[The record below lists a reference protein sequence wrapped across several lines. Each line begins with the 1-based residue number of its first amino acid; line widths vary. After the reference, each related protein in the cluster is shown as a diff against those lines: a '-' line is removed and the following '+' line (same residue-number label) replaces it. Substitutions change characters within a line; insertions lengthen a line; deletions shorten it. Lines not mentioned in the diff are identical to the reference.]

1 MSFNKQTL
9 CMSKRRKAMRGQ
21 TSEFSTYK
29 ITGYGVDHRGILL
42 IIMWKRCETH
52 QMPSDPATARR
63 FVTCDGITLAFNPLR
78 AVSMHQRKVKFKQ
91 NKRKKKKESK
101 KTCS

>member
-1 MSFNKQTL
+1 MYVYGSTQNSNKIQEKRKRSKTKRTLL

-42 IIMWKRCETH
+42 IIMWKCCETH
-52 QMPSDPATARR
+52 QMPIICILLKYCIFGQHT
-63 FVTCDGITLAFNPLR
+63 
-78 AVSMHQRKVKFKQ
+78 K
-91 NKRKKKKESK
+91 NKKIKIKDKK
-101 KTCS
+101 CYV

>member
-1 MSFNKQTL
+1 
-9 CMSKRRKAMRGQ
+9 MSKRRKAMRGQ

-42 IIMWKRCETH
+42 IIMWKCCETH

-78 AVSMHQRKVKFKQ
+78 AVSMHQRKVKFNQ
-91 NKRKKKKESK
+91 NKRKKKARKRALN
-101 KTCS
+101 TC